1 MTINAR
7 LTLLAATVAGAIAVS
22 AAPIAGA
29 DSSDDAYLQGLKD
42 AQITW
47 PNGGDSS
54 MVTIGKGV
62 CKDFASGMT
71 LEAAAGDVRSIA
83 PQLQD
88 FSIGKIMGVAVGA
101 YCPQYKSKFD

>member
-1 MTINAR
+1 MTNSSPF
-7 LTLLAATVAGAIAVS
+7 TLPLAVALGAIAVS
-22 AAPIAGA
+22 VAPIANA
-29 DSSDDAYLQGLKD
+29 DSTDDTYLQGLKD

-62 CKDFASGMT
+62 CKDFSNGMT
-71 LEAAAGDVRSIA
+71 LEQAAGDVRSIA
-83 PQLQD
+83 PQLAD